1 MLLAAGWLLSSC
13 RSDAPDDFA
22 EGYEMQFTTAEA
34 TRASITKNLN
44 TKGSAFALFGEKM
57 FQGENDYHGPLVIFN
72 GTKVEFKDN
81 NWNYGEPQYWMPGH
95 EYSFVALYPDSLL
108 SKTYFSQEYDN
119 PKLSFTYSVPRSD
132 MDAVK
137 KEDFA
142 DIVVATHRRI
152 IDIDKNDPNKVG
164 LPPHYDKSPVNL
176 KFQHIMAVLDITPA
190 VVDPLMYAGDD
201 ESKLDPDPNFNDQI
215 IKNEYIQFR
224 KVEFYGFQT
233 KADISVTPS
242 QLNSAT
248 QTYDNDVTVDVDY
261 KLPFAKMTIEFTEQT
276 AQHIVNNFPNCSIFE
291 KDDAM
296 IMLPHTLAEDSKIEM
311 TYTVNLDT
319 AEDPVIRHITIHP
332 GPLKLEA
339 GKYYK
344 LCFTVE
350 KVYEG
355 QIREGSLHWIVT
367 DLENNSD
374 NDNWIDGG
382 GTIRQEFDINDG
394 KQ

>member
-13 RSDAPDDFA
+13 QSDSPDNIASDSQIEFNPAPENVTRGA
-22 EGYEMQFTTAEA
+22 LTT
-34 TRASITKNLN
+34 TLQTN
-44 TKGSAFALFGEKM
+44 GSKF
-57 FQGENDYHGPLVIFN
+57 VIFADKKFTGSNSHPLIKFYN
-72 GTKVEFKDN
+72 GVKVEYQGKWNSETPDYWYPDN
-81 NWNYGEPQYWMPGH
+81 
-95 EYSFVALYPDSLL
+95 EYSFVALYPYSLISNPYVINRKYEDSAI
-108 SKTYFSQEYDN
+108 
-119 PKLSFTYSVPRSD
+119 SFTYSIQRNGIEVQ
-132 MDAVK
+132 K
-137 KEDFA
+137 TDFD
-142 DIVVATHRRI
+142 DILIATHRRKI
-152 IDIDKNDPNKVG
+152 GEHKDG
-164 LPPHYDKSPVNL
+164 LLTAYEKSPVNL

>member
-1 MLLAAGWLLSSC
+1 MVVGWLLSSC
-13 RSDAPDDFA
+13 VSNVPDQEEIVQGD
-22 EGYEMQFTTAEA
+22 EMQFTTAEA
-34 TRASITKNLN
+34 TRASIT
-44 TKGSAFALFGEKM
+44 TKLDTNGSKF
-57 FQGENDYHGPLVIFN
+57 VIFADKKFTGSNSHPLIKFYN
-72 GTKVEFKDN
+72 GVKVEYKGKWNSETPDYWYPDN
-81 NWNYGEPQYWMPGH
+81 
-95 EYSFVALYPDSLL
+95 EYSFVALYPYSLISNPYVINRKYEDSAI
-108 SKTYFSQEYDN
+108 
-119 PKLSFTYSVPRSD
+119 SFTYSIQRNGIEVQ
-132 MDAVK
+132 K
-137 KEDFA
+137 TDFD
-142 DIVVATHRRI
+142 DILIATHRRKI
-152 IDIDKNDPNKVG
+152 GEHKDG
-164 LPPHYDKSPVNL
+164 LLTAYEKSPVNL